1 MKHFFPVIFIAVALF
16 STYHIIRNSYEKK
29 IDKYQKSISES
40 VGKARFLEH
49 QLNIQS
55 KLFNTELNETKLWK
69 YNCTT
74 STLDE
79 IVQYPCLI
87 IYIPNS
93 DNICGSCI
101 DYSFKSVQ
109 NVFGNNMNS
118 KHIAIITMSYFP
130 NLNPRIIKKEIFNL
144 NGKSE
149 LISSENSN
157 PIYLLIN
164 EEKKIISCYIPNIKW
179 NKETLN
185 YLEGVKD
192 FLEK

>member
-1 MKHFFPVIFIAVALF
+1 MKHFFTVIFIAVALF

-109 NVFGNNMNS
+109 DVFENNMNS